1 MLGAKAAHRPH
12 GALLSRRGAP
22 LDGTALTAGGV
33 LHRPSSLPAWRASP
47 ALQPISASGQAAR
60 PGLSDAA
67 PADPYTPP
75 ARRKP
80 AKVRPPGHHYDP
92 NATVGGAFRNL
103 LGLAPLALPA
113 AGPAAVPPLALH
125 AAAGR
130 TSVPES
136 HRGLGES
143 AHGKPRNARV
153 GSASRR
159 KRPLSSAAAHRTVPE
174 ALPPLAAVDLPGSV
188 SQGAHVDPVAVIRRT
203 SLPSVVE
210 PNTALRRAPAGR
222 QLSSGWRR
230 GSVKPINT
238 VTEFELSI

>member
-1 MLGAKAAHRPH
+1 MLDAKAAHRPH

-22 LDGTALTAGGV
+22 LDGTDLTARGV
-33 LHRPSSLPAWRASP
+33 LHMPSSPQVWRASP
-47 ALQPISASGQAAR
+47 ALQPISGSGQVAR

-67 PADPYTPP
+67 PADPYKPP
-75 ARRKP
+75 ARRQP
-80 AKVRPPGHHYDP
+80 VKVRPPGHHYDP
-92 NATVGGAFRNL
+92 NATVGGTFRNL
-103 LGLAPLALPA
+103 LSLAPPA
-113 AGPAAVPPLALH
+113 AGPALFPPLSLH
-125 AAAGR
+125 TAVGR
-130 TSVPES
+130 TEVPEL
-136 HRGLGES
+136 HHGLGEF

-159 KRPLSSAAAHRTVPE
+159 KRPLSSAAAHRTVPA

-203 SLPSVVE
+203 SLPSDVE
-210 PNTALRRAPAGR
+210 PNAVLRRAPAGR

-230 GSVKPINT
+230 GTVKPINT